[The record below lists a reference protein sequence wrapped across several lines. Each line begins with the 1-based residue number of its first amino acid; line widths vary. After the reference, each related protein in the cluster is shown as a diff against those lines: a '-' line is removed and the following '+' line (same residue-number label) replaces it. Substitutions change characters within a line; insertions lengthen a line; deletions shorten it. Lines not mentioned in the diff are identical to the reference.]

1 MATTAWRL
9 LTLLTV
15 LPVGL
20 QFEIGG
26 VDIGGGH
33 LLMKVSSEL
42 MKGLHLPNQT
52 STVSQDPQ
60 HMENGDDDDLED
72 TGSNFE
78 L

>member
-1 MATTAWRL
+1 MAINVWRL

-15 LPVGL
+15 LPLGL

-26 VDIGGGH
+26 VDVGAGR

-42 MKGLHLPNQT
+42 MKGLHQPNQT
-52 STVSQDPQ
+52 STVLQDPQ
-60 HMENGDDDDLED
+60 HMENEDDDDLED
-72 TGSNFE
+72 IGSNFE

>member
-15 LPVGL
+15 LPLGL

-26 VDIGGGH
+26 LDVGAGR

-42 MKGLHLPNQT
+42 MKGLHQPNQT
-52 STVSQDPQ
+52 STQDPK
-60 HMENGDDDDLED
+60 HIENEDDDDLED

>member
-15 LPVGL
+15 LPLGL

-26 VDIGGGH
+26 VDVGAGR

-42 MKGLHLPNQT
+42 MKGLQQPTQT
-52 STVSQDPQ
+52 STVSQDPH

-72 TGSNFE
+72 IGSNFE